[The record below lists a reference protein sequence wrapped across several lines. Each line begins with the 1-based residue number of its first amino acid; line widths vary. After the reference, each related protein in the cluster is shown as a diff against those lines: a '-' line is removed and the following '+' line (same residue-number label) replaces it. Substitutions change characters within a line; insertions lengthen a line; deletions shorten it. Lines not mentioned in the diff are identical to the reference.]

1 MSEARTLHCHFR
13 WRAAWRPGRS
23 ASRQIFHTTVTTTE
37 GDERTKR
44 SAQTWLACHDG
55 HRARWSTLAI
65 DVPPCLREIRCLLGN
80 TGQNSW
86 EQLRREPA
94 QALDPVSD
102 SLVVCTLSLSTPA
115 RHVIPRGTGNSNV
128 TLQSVLMDRVK
139 AVTIMVKFSIRTHA
153 Q

>member
-1 MSEARTLHCHFR
+1 MKGPKGALRHG
-13 WRAAWRPGRS
+13 WR
-23 ASRQIFHTTVTTTE
+23 VTTH
-37 GDERTKR
+37 DE
-44 SAQTWLACHDG
+44 
-55 HRARWSTLAI
+55 HRARRSTLAALAI

-128 TLQSVLMDRVK
+128 TLQSVLIAMDRV
-139 AVTIMVKFSIRTHA
+139 ALG
-153 Q
+153 